1 MQDILMNAKNAKE
14 KYDNTVFYNANL
26 TWLSDESNK
35 EAFDVMWLE
44 ILGACTSTIKKF
56 VRKVP
61 GIYNEEDIL
70 EFAIESAEKVVKSI
84 IKNKRKIDNLSNYV
98 FLYCYGVFYSVKR
111 QNIAKKETPFIYET
125 ANMVYENFEDEII
138 EKLTSEGY

>member
-1 MQDILMNAKNAKE
+1 MQDILNE
-14 KYDNTVFYNANL
+14 KYDNTVFYQANL
-26 TWLSDESNK
+26 AWLVDNNNK
-35 EAFDVMWLE
+35 KAYETMWVE

-61 GIYNEEDIL
+61 GIYDKDDIL

-84 IKNKRKIDNLSNYV
+84 VKNKRKIDNLSNYV

-111 QNIAKKETPFIYET
+111 QKQNKVEVPFVYET
-125 ANMVYENFEDEII
+125 HDIAYNTFEDDII
-138 EKLTSEGY
+138 RKLTAEGY